1 MKFQECSSGLSTFKL
16 SVYTLKMLHESGED
30 QTNQNKCS
38 DLLSWAEF
46 SKSLKQE
53 KIMEMSLLVVN
64 MGEKKI
70 SNKMSKK
77 RKNPHS
83 ENVKCLQD
91 EHLSA
96 ALFLSH

>member
-1 MKFQECSSGLSTFKL
+1 MRFQECSSGLSTFKL

-30 QTNQNKCS
+30 QTNQKKCS

-64 MGEKKI
+64 MGEKK
-70 SNKMSKK
+70 
-77 RKNPHS
+77 RK
-83 ENVKCLQD
+83 
-91 EHLSA
+91 A
-96 ALFLSH
+96 IR